1 MRMFLPSNYLK
12 LLLLINLGQSRVH
25 SLFFHTVKNIPN
37 RFLYSLLRCLL
48 QSWIWIQGLRITL
61 NSSPPSSPGPLPT
74 SVTNDPE
81 DYCYSKIRPMY
92 FNVPKTLCIKVGTVV
107 YRRYYVM
114 DVKPKTQTISSASTT
129 SEDHP
134 REVSKRSLKSPSIRV
149 LPQKYRSWIGQEKLE

>member
-1 MRMFLPSNYLK
+1 MDPLQILKAYSCVTCLSGRYQPTPYVSQTGETMTTASVSLSAASNPTTPK
-12 LLLLINLGQSRVH
+12 PGCRNS
-25 SLFFHTVKNIPN
+25 T
-37 RFLYSLLRCLL
+37 L
-48 QSWIWIQGLRITL
+48 QS
-61 NSSPPSSPGPLPT
+61 
-74 SVTNDPE
+74 
-81 DYCYSKIRPMY
+81 RPMY

-149 LPQKYRSWIGQEKLE
+149 LPPKYRSWIGQEKLE